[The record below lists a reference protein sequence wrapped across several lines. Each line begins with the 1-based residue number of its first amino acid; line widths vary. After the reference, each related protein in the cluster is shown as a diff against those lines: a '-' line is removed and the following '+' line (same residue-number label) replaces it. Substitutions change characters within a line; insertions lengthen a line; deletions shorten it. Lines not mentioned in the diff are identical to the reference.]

1 MPRREGY
8 MTTEDG
14 VRLFFQTVGN
24 GPQVVVIPN
33 GIPLLDDFAGLAA
46 GRTLVFYDVRN
57 RGRSDQP
64 SDAASLKRGIHNDV
78 DDLDAVRRELGRA
91 TVDLIGHSYMGLM
104 AVLYALKHPAHVNR
118 LVQVGPME
126 PRPGKQYPVP
136 LTGADNT
143 LREVF
148 ARITELQKERGSTEP
163 EEFCRRF
170 WSVLRLIY
178 VVDPG
183 DADGIDWGRCHLP
196 NERSFMKYWTES
208 ILPSIQGT
216 KLGAEELA
224 TVKTP
229 VLTVHGTRD
238 RSAPYGGGREWASLL
253 PNARLVTVENAG
265 HAPWIE
271 APETVFGAIDAFL
284 AGRWPDAAQRVE
296 AS

>member
-1 MPRREGY
+1 MPRSEGY

-91 TVDLIGHSYMGLM
+91 TVELIGHSYMGLM

-126 PRPGKQYPVP
+126 PRPGKQYPVH
-136 LTGADNT
+136 LTGADDT

-148 ARITELQKERGSTEP
+148 TRITELQKERGSTEP
-163 EEFCRRF
+163 EEFCRKF

-183 DADGIDWGRCHLP
+183 DADRIDWGRCHLP

-271 APETVFGAIDAFL
+271 APETVLGAIGAFL
-284 AGRWPDAAQRVE
+284 EGRWPATARKVE
-296 AS
+296 E

>member
-1 MPRREGY
+1 MAGSEGY
-8 MTTEDG
+8 VTTEDG

-24 GPQVVVIPN
+24 GPHVVLVPN
-33 GIPLLDDFAGLAA
+33 GFHLLEDFKTLAE

-57 RGRSDQP
+57 RGRSDP
-64 SDAASLKRGIHNDV
+64 VSDIARLTRGIHNDV
-78 DDLDAVRRELGRA
+78 DDLEAVRGTLGVE
-91 TVDLIGHSYMGLM
+91 TVDVLGHSYMGSM
-104 AVLYALKHPAHVNR
+104 VVLYALKHPAQVNR

-126 PRPGKQYPVP
+126 PRPGKQYPAH
-136 LTGADNT
+136 LTGADDT

-148 ARITELQKERGSTEP
+148 ARITDLQKERGSAEP
-163 EEFCRRF
+163 EAFCRKF

-183 DADGIDWGRCHLP
+183 DADRVDWGRCHLP
-196 NERSFMKYWTES
+196 NERNFMKYWTES

-271 APETVFGAIDAFL
+271 APETVFGAIGAFL
-284 AGRWPDAAQRVE
+284 EGRWPETARNVE
-296 AS
+296 E

>member
-1 MPRREGY
+1 MPRSEGY

-126 PRPGKQYPVP
+126 PRPGKQYPVH
-136 LTGADNT
+136 LTGADDT

-148 ARITELQKERGSTEP
+148 TRITELQKERRSTEP
-163 EEFCRRF
+163 EEFCRKF

-183 DADGIDWGRCHLP
+183 DADRIDWGRCHLP

-271 APETVFGAIDAFL
+271 APETVLGAIGAFL
-284 AGRWPDAAQRVE
+284 EGRWPATARKVE
-296 AS
+296 E